1 MGLKKYIGSHQHI
14 DASEVVELSKTPPRD
29 VNQEEIQG
37 LAHSSLCFPW
47 GLAQDQ
53 ACSGCSINDS

>member
-1 MGLKKYIGSHQHI
+1 MGLKKQIGSHQHI
-14 DASEVVELSKTPPRD
+14 DAFKVMELSKTPSRD
-29 VNQEEIQG
+29 INQEEIQG
-37 LAHSSLCFPW
+37 LAHLSLCFPW